1 MRIFGIWTIL
11 AALSI
16 SIVAAYYSIVGLVAI
31 FAAAAIPII
40 IMGTVLEIGKLTS
53 AVWLHLFWHR
63 APLLIKSYLSVAVI
77 LLMFITSM
85 GIFGFLSK
93 AHIEQQSASSENTA
107 QLERIVADIGRNES
121 LIARAETKI
130 LKLDSADE
138 SADEDIQSKIDKEQD
153 RIATA
158 YDAVKPAIEDQE
170 AIIFAQK
177 QNRLDAQKPYQSEI
191 ANIDRKIALLDEYI
205 ENNEI
210 KKAQSMIGSNPD
222 GVYGPK
228 TAKAVQDFR
237 EAQLARRDVVL
248 QTLNEL
254 RTSND
259 TITANARAEIQR
271 LRGVAEQQIQQS
283 NELIDRLRAQ
293 LGKGASVDNTEEI
306 TKQRAI
312 IVKANNELDVL
323 FEKKYAIEAEARVLE
338 AEVGPVK
345 YIAEL
350 VYGAGAD
357 KNTLEEAVRWVIII
371 LVLVFDPLAV
381 VLVIAGITL
390 VEGNRKP
397 IPVVEPTPTP
407 TPPAPKKPR
416 KQRAKKETK
425 PAPLPPK
432 VEPVKLVPK
441 EQVTGIDEDGNIDDI
456 DAIGV
461 NARPE
466 SPEEV
471 TELEEVTNFDNI
483 EGTVRYKGRLYK
495 PTDENYSAVIAQVK
509 ANKEARD
516 AKAAEKDQMVNKI
529 VAEMRSN
536 GNWPGTGTEDGVVK
550 KRLEEMV
557 EQDATPELKQLIQ
570 MADEATLKEVYEEI
584 LKDGNNDN
592 R

>member
-63 APLLIKSYLSVAVI
+63 APLLIKSYLSVAVV

-138 SADEDIQSKIDKEQD
+138 SADADIQAKIDKEQD

-177 QNRLDAQKPYQSEI
+177 QARLDSQKPYQSEI

-259 TITANARAEIQR
+259 TITADARAEIQR

-283 NELIDRLRAQ
+283 NELIDRLRTQ
-293 LGKGASVDNTEEI
+293 LGKGASVDNTQEI
-306 TKQRAI
+306 TKQRGI
-312 IVKANNELDVL
+312 IVAANNELDAL

-350 VYGAGAD
+350 VYGSDAD
-357 KNTLEEAVRWVIII
+357 KDTLEEAVRWVIII

-390 VEGNRKP
+390 VEGNRKHTP
-397 IPVVEPTPTP
+397 DIEPTPTP
-407 TPPAPKKPR
+407 TPPSPKKPR
-416 KQRAKKETK
+416 KTRAKK
-425 PAPLPPK
+425 APLPPK

-441 EQVTGIDEDGNIDDI
+441 EEVVEAAPRQG
-456 DAIGV
+456 
-461 NARPE
+461 

-471 TELEEVTNFDNI
+471 TELEEVTNFDDI
-483 EGTVRYKGRLYK
+483 EGTVRYKGRLYN
-495 PTDENYSAVIAQVK
+495 PTDENYSAVIEQVK

-516 AKAAEKDQMVNKI
+516 AKVAQKNDMVNKI

-536 GNWPGTGTEDGVVK
+536 GNWPGIGTEDGVVK

-557 EQDATPELKQLIQ
+557 EQDATPELKQLLQ
-570 MADEATLKEVYEEI
+570 LADEDTLKEVYSEI
-584 LKDGNNDN
+584 LKDNNNEN

>member
-63 APLLIKSYLSVAVI
+63 APLLIKSYLSVAVV

-138 SADEDIQSKIDKEQD
+138 SADADIQAKIDKEQD

-177 QNRLDAQKPYQSEI
+177 QARLDAQKPYQSEI

-283 NELIDRLRAQ
+283 NELIDRLRTQ
-293 LGKGASVDNTEEI
+293 LGKGASVDNTQEI
-306 TKQRAI
+306 TKQRGI
-312 IVKANNELDVL
+312 IVAANNELDGL

-357 KNTLEEAVRWVIII
+357 KDTLEEAVRWVIII

-397 IPVVEPTPTP
+397 TP
-407 TPPAPKKPR
+407 TPPAPPAPKKPLP
-416 KQRAKKETK
+416 AKH
-425 PAPLPPK
+425 
-432 VEPVKLVPK
+432 EPVKLVPK
-441 EQVTGIDEDGNIDDI
+441 EEITGVDEDGNIDDI
-456 DAIGV
+456 DAAH
-461 NARPE
+461 ARQG
-466 SPEEV
+466 EV
-471 TELEEVTNFDNI
+471 KQEVEYVDLEEVVDFDTI
-483 EGTVRYKGRLYK
+483 EGAVRYKGRMFY
-495 PTDENYSAVIAQVK
+495 PEDDNYQSVIEQVREN
-509 ANKEARD
+509 AN
-516 AKAAEKDQMVNKI
+516 AKAAQKNDMVNKI

-536 GNWPGTGTEDGVVK
+536 GNWPGIGTEDGVVK

-557 EQDATPELKQLIQ
+557 EQDATPELKQLLQ
-570 MADEATLKEVYEEI
+570 LADEDTLKEVYSEI
-584 LKDGNNDN
+584 LKDNNNEN